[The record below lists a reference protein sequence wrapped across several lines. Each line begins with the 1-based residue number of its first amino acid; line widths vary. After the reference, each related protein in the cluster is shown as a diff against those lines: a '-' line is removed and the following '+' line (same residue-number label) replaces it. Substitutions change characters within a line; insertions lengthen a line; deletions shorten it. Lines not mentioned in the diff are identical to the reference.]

1 MSSLFIFVSF
11 CRLMTEQ
18 NMYLSLN
25 NKLFSS
31 NFWLDITDMNIP
43 PNTYQFSSHGV
54 FLSVIKAVPHQKSIV
69 ISIKSEDAWI
79 GIFKIC
85 NYKNLNFH
93 KVHVQ
98 NHSLFVS
105 FSFYSSELHRW
116 VRFII
121 IVMDPTRFIEI
132 LVHFVS
138 MLKPSIQ
145 FVTCDIKYI
154 SFYMS
159 KIIVTSGVNGAMI
172 ISKSSSSISLVFN
185 IFS

>member
-1 MSSLFIFVSF
+1 MSSLFIFISF

-18 NMYLSLN
+18 NMYLPLN

-43 PNTYQFSSHGV
+43 PNTYQFSTNVV
-54 FLSVIKAVPHQKSIV
+54 FLNVIEVVPHQKSIV

-79 GIFKIC
+79 RIFKIC

-98 NHSLFVS
+98 NHSLFVP

-121 IVMDPTRFIEI
+121 IVMDTARFIEI

-138 MLKPSIQ
+138 IYKPSIQ
-145 FVTCDIKYI
+145 
-154 SFYMS
+154 
-159 KIIVTSGVNGAMI
+159 
-172 ISKSSSSISLVFN
+172 LWH
-185 IFS
+185 

>member
-18 NMYLSLN
+18 NMYLPLN

-43 PNTYQFSSHGV
+43 PNTYQFSTNV
-54 FLSVIKAVPHQKSIV
+54 CKVVIKVVPHQKSI
-69 ISIKSEDAWI
+69 SRKSEDAWI
-79 GIFKIC
+79 GIFKVC

-98 NHSLFVS
+98 NHSLFVP

-145 FVTCDIKYI
+145 FVTYDINYK

-159 KIIVTSGVNGAMI
+159 KIIVTSGV
-172 ISKSSSSISLVFN
+172 KVHWLVEKL
-185 IFS
+185 